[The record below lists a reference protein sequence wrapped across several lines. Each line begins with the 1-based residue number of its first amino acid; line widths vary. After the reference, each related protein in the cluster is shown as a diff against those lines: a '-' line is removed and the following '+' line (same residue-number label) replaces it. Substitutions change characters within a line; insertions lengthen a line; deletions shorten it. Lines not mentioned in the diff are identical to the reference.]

1 MQEPNKSKTSILK
14 SFQNLKFI
22 RKIQLGFLLI
32 AVISAMIAGNDYLQM
47 NTFEEAKDSIFEE
60 YVQPREQISELYS
73 EFQKVQFIMLKFSI
87 AEFADNF
94 QVDVQS
100 FNNHKSR
107 IDTLLVN
114 LEKSTLSE
122 NALAELAEVKTIWQ
136 NYKNLVADG
145 IVSAAVTGNY
155 EMAAVVATTSGEEVG
170 TQLVTK
176 FDNMIAG
183 LEVEAENLNAHISEE
198 ISSTRM
204 WIIIGMLAGT
214 AVFLLSILVL
224 APAISKPIK
233 SLLEALKEFSLGNFN
248 AEVEIKSK
256 DEFGDLA
263 NAIKDLRSSQIE
275 KVAAAERIAEGH
287 FEKVKPASEKDTLAH
302 SFNKEVETIEELL
315 QEAAKLIKANRE
327 GKLDVRGDASKFEGS
342 WKEIIEGIN
351 SILEAVVAPIDEASQ
366 VLDNM
371 AKGDF
376 QERMKGDYKGDY
388 QLIKNNVNKVVDS
401 LNRVI
406 GEVAESSEALSSSA
420 SQISSSTEEMAAGA
434 GEQSAQTTEVAG
446 SIEEMTKTILE
457 NTRNANDAAGS
468 AQEAG
473 DKAKDGGEVVVETIK
488 GINRIAEV
496 VSKSAETIKQLG
508 KSSNQIGEIV
518 QVIDEIAD
526 QTNLLALNAAIEAAR
541 AGEQGRGFAVV
552 ADEVR
557 KLAERTTK
565 ATKEIAT
572 MIKHIQNDTTGAVE
586 SIEEG
591 TKEVVKGKE
600 LANKA
605 GEALKEIIN
614 HSDKVSQIIAQLASA
629 SEEQTST
636 SELISHNIEAISN
649 VTNQSA
655 QSTQQISHAA
665 EDLYNLTAGLQ
676 ELINHFKLD
685 RSRTKSDHSE
695 FSVRENGK
703 VMSY

>member
-1 MQEPNKSKTSILK
+1 MSEIKKSKATIFK
-14 SFQNLKFI
+14 SFQNLKFV

-32 AVISAMIAGNDYLQM
+32 AVISALIAGNDYLQM
-47 NTFEEAKDSIFEE
+47 NKFEEAKDSIFDE
-60 YVQPREQISELYS
+60 YVQPREQISELYA

-87 AEFADNF
+87 AEFANNF
-94 QVDVQS
+94 QTDVKNFS
-100 FNNHKSR
+100 THKSK
-107 IDTLLVN
+107 IDTLLVQ
-114 LEKSTLSE
+114 LEKSNLSE
-122 NALAELAEVKTIWQ
+122 ATLAELSEVKTIWQ

-145 IVSAAVTGNY
+145 IVSAAVTKNY

-170 TQLVTK
+170 TQLVEK
-176 FDNMIAG
+176 FDNIIAG
-183 LEVEAENLNAHISEE
+183 LETEAEILNANIDAE
-198 ISSTRM
+198 ISSTRI
-204 WIIIGMLAGT
+204 WIIIGMLAGSGI
-214 AVFLLSILVL
+214 FLLSILVL

-233 SLLEALKEFSLGNFN
+233 SLMKVLKEFSLGNFD
-248 AEVEIKSK
+248 AEVDIKSK

-263 NAIKDLRSSQIE
+263 DAIKDLRTSQRE
-275 KVAAAERIAEGH
+275 KVSAAERIAEGH
-287 FEKVKPASEKDTLAH
+287 FEKVKPASDKDALAH
-302 SFNKEVETIEELL
+302 SFNKEVETIEGLL
-315 QEAAKLIKANRE
+315 KEAEKLIKANRE
-327 GKLDVRGDASKFEGS
+327 GKLDVRGDSSKFSGS

-366 VLDNM
+366 VLENM

-376 QERMKGDYKGDY
+376 RERMTGDYKGDY

-434 GEQSAQTTEVAG
+434 SEQSSQTTEVAS

-457 NTRNANDAAGS
+457 NTKNATDAAGS
-468 AQEAG
+468 AKEAG
-473 DKAKDGGEVVVETIK
+473 DKAKDGGEVVVETIR

-496 VSKSAETIKQLG
+496 VSKSSETIKQLG

-572 MIKHIQNDTTGAVE
+572 MIKHIQNDTSGAVE

-605 GEALKEIIN
+605 GDALKEIIN
-614 HSDKVSQIIAQLASA
+614 HSEKVSEIIAQLASA

-636 SELISHNIEAISN
+636 SELISRNIEAISN
-649 VTNQSA
+649 VTHQSA
-655 QSTQQISHAA
+655 QGTQQISHAA

-676 ELINHFKLD
+676 DLINHFKLD
-685 RSRTKSDHSE
+685 RKNKSEHSE
-695 FSVRENGK
+695 MSVRENGK
-703 VMSY
+703 MVAY